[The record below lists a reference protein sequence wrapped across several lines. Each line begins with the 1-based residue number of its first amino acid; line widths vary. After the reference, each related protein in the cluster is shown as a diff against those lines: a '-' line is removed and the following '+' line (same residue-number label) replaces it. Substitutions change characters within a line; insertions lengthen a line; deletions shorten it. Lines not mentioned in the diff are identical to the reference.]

1 MAVHTAFRS
10 LHRHIPIHR
19 HIPCAPPRPRP
30 FQQFHSFCRVHLALL
45 EVFVNCLSPV
55 PALQSSVCRQSYYS
69 VSHRREPPSEYCCP
83 PRCCQKTGCDS
94 CTSITLLRADASSHH
109 LARFSFSFACVCL
122 VCSLGQAHIQVVM
135 HCEQRGSR
143 SRQAHP
149 RNPLHVKKGQN
160 PNVPGGLRIS
170 YETGMMLFRLSRQSL
185 LALNVFPCY
194 STRPL
199 ATS

>member
-1 MAVHTAFRS
+1 VHPALPQFVS
-10 LHRHIPIHR
+10 
-19 HIPCAPPRPRP
+19 HIPCAPPRPCP

-94 CTSITLLRADASSHH
+94 CTGITLLRADVSSHH

-122 VCSLGQAHIQVVM
+122 VCSLGQAHVQVVM
-135 HCEQRGSR
+135 HCEQRGSPR
-143 SRQAHP
+143 LLHQGRRIPGIPCMSKRARTRTSRVVSAFHTKQ
-149 RNPLHVKKGQN
+149 G
-160 PNVPGGLRIS
+160 
-170 YETGMMLFRLSRQSL
+170 
-185 LALNVFPCY
+185 
-194 STRPL
+194 
-199 ATS
+199 